1 MYIALFAG
9 NKVNNYYNCVVYVLL
24 AGSSPLK
31 KYGGSFL
38 GMCMRSVSP

>member
-9 NKVNNYYNCVVYVLL
+9 NKVNYYSCVVYVLL

-31 KYGGSFL
+31 DMEDLS
-38 GMCMRSVSP
+38 